1 MSLECLPA
9 SNDEPSRSMRFLSSG
24 RFPRDNASLFA
35 SDVADPSIII
45 LNVKLKVFLVFFYK
59 QMPRLETG
67 QLQFFV

>member
-45 LNVKLKVFLVFFYK
+45 LNVKIEKFFGFCK